1 MAQHGQVFSFFSPN
15 ITSPY
20 RWYSLYYCE
29 GWVHLCIAF
38 VGWADFFSNLEKLQE
53 TNLNIFIKSELKSSH
68 LTTFRNFLQFSEE
81 EKMILVCGLTID
93 LYIILS
99 VKSPELMMP
108 TIWGSIFN
116 LICTNE
122 IYFFFRHEVRWNT
135 LDKYPTS
142 RLGRLR
148 HCVTHR
154 GQHKHS
160 KINIWCFLY
169 ILQRYSCIFLLD
181 KSGAL

>member
-1 MAQHGQVFSFFSPN
+1 
-15 ITSPY
+15 
-20 RWYSLYYCE
+20 
-29 GWVHLCIAF
+29 
-38 VGWADFFSNLEKLQE
+38 
-53 TNLNIFIKSELKSSH
+53 
-68 LTTFRNFLQFSEE
+68 
-81 EKMILVCGLTID
+81 MILVCGLTID
-93 LYIILS
+93 LYVILS

-108 TIWGSIFN
+108 TIWGSIFY

-122 IYFFFRHEVRWNT
+122 ISFFFRHEVRWNT

-160 KINIWCFLY
+160 KINIWWVL
-169 ILQRYSCIFLLD
+169 CIFCRDIRAFSRENFLRNELSVICCVLRCFNLYMFSIRAGLQQICD
-181 KSGAL
+181 SYSLERREYYFDRSPRNFDAILCLYRKQNRTIWRPFWIT